1 MGRFIT
7 IEAQYKHMPDLPK
20 DLPAGYTITEDD
32 ELVIP
37 YKLENEEEFREIM
50 SRESIF
56 SFSSAALGTAVAG
69 PAGTVAGHI
78 AGTTAGIIRHK
89 KIHPDDE
96 LTESELPAVV
106 ADD

>member
-1 MGRFIT
+1 
-7 IEAQYKHMPDLPK
+7 MPEMPE

-69 PAGTVAGHI
+69 PAGTVIGHI
-78 AGTTAGIIRHK
+78 AGTTMGIVRHK
-89 KIHPDDE
+89 KIHPDDD
-96 LTESELPAVV
+96 LVDPELPGPI